1 MTCSGI
7 FAHINGGIYSNL
19 KAQSQ
24 EKVAS
29 PRRWLPLQSQAVTE
43 LDRHSRGICKQFYF
57 SSRRQQQVVCMAHP
71 RRVARVAKQIER
83 EVGTLLQTDR
93 VLQGAVSPEVKLG
106 LDSAVSALAS
116 VTDVEL
122 SNDLQVAKVY
132 ISIYSDPE
140 GKDIAMRGLSKLE
153 GYVRKHIAQ
162 TVNLRLCPEIRFIRD
177 DSLQRGEEVLALL
190 ERIKRQDAGEIEP
203 PAIAIGGFRG
213 NGADD
218 VDDEDEDEDDDD
230 NDMEIEDD
238 LEEDEGFLEALDEKE
253 DVAEEEDGDEDDED
267 GDDEDEEGIA
277 LLPDREL
284 DFMPDIDGAFAPT
297 VREPWRSERELKRVK
312 GRSKKGG
319 RKTTS
324 RRR

>member
-7 FAHINGGIYSNL
+7 FAHINVGRCSNI
-19 KAQSQ
+19 KSHSK
-24 EKVAS
+24 EKGA
-29 PRRWLPLQSQAVTE
+29 PLRRWLPSQSKAVTE
-43 LDRHSRGICKQFYF
+43 LDCHSRG
-57 SSRRQQQVVCMAHP
+57 SSRELCIRSKRQQQVVCMAHP

-213 NGADD
+213 SGEEY
-218 VDDEDEDEDDDD
+218 VDDEDDDD
-230 NDMEIEDD
+230 DDMEIEDD
-238 LEEDEGFLEALDEKE
+238 LEEDEGFLDALDESE
-253 DVAEEEDGDEDDED
+253 DVAEEGEDGDEDED
-267 GDDEDEEGIA
+267 EGIA